1 MGDKDFLTLTSRTN
15 TAFGLSQLNYTNS
28 QNNILNM
35 KSSIES
41 VDKNGQSVMRA
52 SSLNT
57 KSQNMISKNT
67 MSINFKN
74 SLYKKINP
82 TSALLEE
89 HS

>member
-1 MGDKDFLTLTSRTN
+1 
-15 TAFGLSQLNYTNS
+15 
-28 QNNILNM
+28 M
-35 KSSIES
+35 KSSLES
-41 VDKNGQSVMRA
+41 VDKNTSSAMRA